1 MSIKSITE
9 PNDNKALNLYCNS
22 ITTNG
27 SYNSRKEF
35 EPSDLNSLSN
45 NWRFFVP
52 LNVDDPTN
60 PPSPLPKFNWLLEQ
74 DDDTATITGKCRA
87 TNTGLTY
94 AGFTFD
100 IPTTINFNK
109 IGNMNFFGRARTKK
123 SKDIGGTAR
132 VWNLYN
138 VDVSLVNNLYKFELF
153 FNTFKGLDDND
164 YDIDI
169 HFMITYQK

>member
-22 ITTNG
+22 ITATGNLH
-27 SYNSRKEF
+27 SRKEF
-35 EPSDLNSLSN
+35 EPLDLSSLNN

-52 LNVDDPTN
+52 LNVFNPYEPPT
-60 PPSPLPKFNWLLEQ
+60 PLPKFNWLLEQ

-87 TNTGLTY
+87 TNTGLNIS
-94 AGFTFD
+94 GFSFD
-100 IPTTINFNK
+100 IPTTINFDK
-109 IGNMNFFGRARTKK
+109 IGNINFFGKARSRLIEDT
-123 SKDIGGTAR
+123 GGTSR

-138 VDVSLVNNLYKFELF
+138 VDVSLVNNIYQFELF
-153 FNTFKGLDDND
+153 FSTLKGLEDND
-164 YDIDI
+164 YNIDI